1 MFTGIVQTT
10 GTVHR
15 MEKTNGDFRLRIAA
29 SAGFTSTVKAG
40 DSVSVHGVCL
50 SAAVVD
56 PGAVTFDVSTET
68 AARTVISSWTAGA
81 KVNLETA
88 MRAGDPI
95 GGHLVSGH
103 VDGVATVTGT
113 AAAGRSMSVTLRA
126 SQSIARFI
134 AAKGAVCV
142 DGVSLTVNSV
152 RDIAGGAGGCEFTVN
167 LVPHT
172 MGAAAVEYSP
182 GARANVEVDMIARHL
197 ARLVECAP

>member
-1 MFTGIVQTT
+1 MFTGIVQST

-15 MEKTNGDFRLRIAA
+15 LEKTGGDFRLRITA
-29 SAGFTSTVKAG
+29 SAGFTSTVKVG

-50 SAAVVD
+50 SATVVD

-68 AARTVISSWTAGA
+68 ATRTVIAWWTAGA

-88 MRAGDPI
+88 MRAGDSI

-103 VDGVATVTGT
+103 VDGVATVTEV
-113 AAAGRSMSVTLRA
+113 APAGRGMSVTLA
-126 SQSIARFI
+126 APQTIARFI

-152 RDIAGGAGGCEFTVN
+152 RDIAEGGGCEFTVN
-167 LVPHT
+167 LIPHT
-172 MGAAAVEYSP
+172 MEAAAVEYTP

>member
-10 GTVHR
+10 GTVDC

-29 SAGFTSTVKAG
+29 AAGFTAAVKVG

-50 SAAVVD
+50 SATVVD

-68 AARTVISSWTAGA
+68 AARTVIASWTAGA
-81 KVNLETA
+81 TVNLETA
-88 MRAGDPI
+88 MRAGDAI

-103 VDGVATVTGT
+103 VDGVAAVTEV
-113 AAAGRSMSVTLRA
+113 AAAGRSMSVAFRA
-126 SQSIARFI
+126 PKAMARFI

-152 RDIAGGAGGCEFTVN
+152 RDIAGGGCEFTVN

-172 MGAAAVEYSP
+172 MDVAAADYAP